1 MTENRNNSVI
11 SPILRLSQK
20 SIIMC
25 SFETLFFY
33 FIDYQWCK
41 KEQVG
46 CCDIFMTF

>member
-25 SFETLFFY
+25 SFETLFL
-33 FIDYQWCK
+33 ILLIISGVK
-41 KEQVG
+41 KNK
-46 CCDIFMTF
+46 